1 MGGLFPCGD
10 NAPMNM
16 LRRIGFAVFVLAL
29 AMPIGAAPAT
39 AHVTTGY
46 AIEWGFRAGGGGT
59 VIAGLV
65 TNHTNSAQQSIQV
78 TATWRN
84 GGTVVATEIG
94 TAFIDV
100 LAQHSASP
108 FKIVET
114 QNVAGATLTVTASGT
129 AVPYNWN
136 GVLGIEPGSLTDDVY
151 TGTVRNDA
159 DDIAAQNVRVFGV
172 RRQGGII
179 VDAAG
184 SAPIANLAAGEEA
197 AFTITFDDF
206 TGEAVGSLVA
216 QGVGGTWR
224 HTSWNNW
231 FRDLGTSN
239 FAEEIA
245 WLADAD
251 ITRGCAPQQFCPKS
265 PVTREQMAVF
275 LNRALDLPTAAEP
288 APFTDLAARPEYV
301 RVAVANVYAAGITS
315 GCTATT
321 FCPQAAVTRGQMS
334 KFIILGYEL
343 EPIPSPDLFTD
354 DTGHFSE
361 PYNNRMATDD
371 ITTGCG
377 EDTYCPHA
385 TVLREQMAKFLFE
398 AEN

>member
-1 MGGLFPCGD
+1 MSSLRGLG
-10 NAPMNM
+10 
-16 LRRIGFAVFVLAL
+16 LAVFVLAL
-29 AMPIGAAPAT
+29 LLPVSAVPAS
-39 AHVTTGY
+39 AHITTGY
-46 AIEWGFRAGGGGT
+46 AIEWGYRAGAGGST

-65 TNHTNSAQQSIQV
+65 TNHTNSARANIQV
-78 TATWRN
+78 TATWRIDDAI
-84 GGTVVATEIG
+84 VAAETT
-94 TAFIDV
+94 TAFIDT

-108 FKIVET
+108 FKIVES
-114 QNVAGATLTVTASGT
+114 QDVDGATLTVTASGT

-136 GVLGIEPGSLTDDVY
+136 SPLGVEPGTLVANSY
-151 TGTVRNDA
+151 SGTVRNDS
-159 DDIAAQNVRVFGV
+159 DNLPAQNVQVFGV

-184 SAPIANLAAGEEA
+184 SAPIANLAVGEEA
-197 AFTITFDDF
+197 AYTITFDDF
-206 TGEAVGSLVA
+206 TGEAVGSLIA

-239 FAEEIA
+239 FAEEVA

-251 ITRGCAPQQFCPKS
+251 ITRGCAPQQFCPHS

-275 LNRALDLPTAAEP
+275 LNRALDLPTASGP
-288 APFTDLAARPEYV
+288 APFTDLATRPLYV
-301 RVAVANVYAAGITS
+301 RQAVANVYEAGITS

-321 FCPQAAVTRGQMS
+321 YCPQEPVTRGQMS
-334 KFIILGYEL
+334 KFIVLGYDL
-343 EPIPSPDLFTD
+343 EPVAGTGTFTD
-354 DTGHFSE
+354 DDGHFSE
-361 PYNNRMATDD
+361 PYNNRMAADE
-371 ITTGCG
+371 ITSGCAAG
-377 EDTYCPHA
+377 AYCPHS

>member
-1 MGGLFPCGD
+1 MSI
-10 NAPMNM
+10 

-29 AMPIGAAPAT
+29 ALPVTAAPAQ
-39 AHVTTGY
+39 AHITTGF
-46 AIEWGFRAGGGGT
+46 AIEWGFRDGAGGST

-65 TNHTNSAQQSIQV
+65 TNHTNSARANIQV
-78 TATWRN
+78 TATWRID
-84 GGTVVATEIG
+84 GAIVATETT
-94 TAFIDV
+94 TAFIDT

-108 FKIVET
+108 FKIVES
-114 QNVAGATLTVTASGT
+114 QDVDGATLTVTATGT
-129 AVPYNWN
+129 SVAYNWN
-136 GVLGIEPGSLTDDVY
+136 GALGIEPGTLVADVY
-151 TGTVRNDA
+151 SGTVRNDS
-159 DDIAAQNVRVFGV
+159 DNLPAQNVQVFAV
-172 RRQGGII
+172 RRQGGIP

-184 SAPIANLAAGEEA
+184 SAPIANLAVGAEA

-206 TGEAVGSLVA
+206 TGEAVGGLIA
-216 QGVGGTWR
+216 QGTGGTWR

-239 FAEEIA
+239 FAEEVA
-245 WLADAD
+245 WLADAE
-251 ITRGCAPQQFCPKS
+251 ITAGCAPQQFCPKS

-275 LNRALDLPTAAEP
+275 LNRALDLPTAAGP
-288 APFTDLAARPEYV
+288 APFTDLATRPEYV
-301 RVAVANVYAAGITS
+301 RQAVANVYEAGITA

-321 FCPQAAVTRGQMS
+321 YCPQAAVTRGQMS

-343 EPIPSPDLFTD
+343 DPIPSPDLFTD
-354 DTGHFSE
+354 DDGHFSE

-377 EDTYCPHA
+377 EDIFCPHA
-385 TVLREQMAKFLFE
+385 NVLREQMAKFIFE

>member
-1 MGGLFPCGD
+1 MSI
-10 NAPMNM
+10 
-16 LRRIGFAVFVLAL
+16 LRRIGSGVFVLAL
-29 AMPIGAAPAT
+29 LLPVSAAPAT

-46 AIEWGFRAGGGGT
+46 AIEWGFRPGGGGT

-65 TNHTNSAQQSIQV
+65 TNHTDSAQQNIQV
-78 TATWRN
+78 TATWRVD
-84 GGTVVATEIG
+84 GSVVATETT
-94 TAFIDV
+94 TAFIDT

-114 QNVAGATLTVTASGT
+114 QDVAGATLTVTATGT

-136 GVLGIEPGSLTDDVY
+136 AVLGVEPGTLTDDTY
-151 TGTVRNDA
+151 TGTVRNDG
-159 DDIAAQNVRVFGV
+159 DDVTAQNVQVFAV

-184 SAPIANLAAGEEA
+184 STPIANLAVGEEA
-197 AFTITFDDF
+197 AYTIVFDDF
-206 TGEAVGSLVA
+206 TGEAVGGLIA
-216 QGVGGTWR
+216 QGIGGTWR

-251 ITRGCAPQQFCPKS
+251 ITRGCLPQQFCPKS

-275 LNRALDLPTAAEP
+275 LNRALDLPTASGP
-288 APFTDLAARPEYV
+288 APFTDLATRPQYV
-301 RVAVANVYAAGITS
+301 RQAVANAYEAGITS
-315 GCTATT
+315 GCTETT
-321 FCPQAAVTRGQMS
+321 FCPQAPVTRGQMS
-334 KFIILGYEL
+334 KFIVLGYEL
-343 EPIPSPDLFTD
+343 EPVPGPGTFTD
-354 DTGHFSE
+354 DDGHFSE
-361 PYNNRMATDD
+361 PYNNRMAADG
-371 ITTGCG
+371 ITSGCG
-377 EDTYCPHA
+377 PAAYCPHA